1 MLNFYYNLVNPIDLY
16 WKINKIY
23 TEDINFHKKEKILR
37 IISGKARGTKLDT
50 LEGLDTRPT
59 LDRIKESLFNILQ
72 NKIYESKVLDLFAG
86 SGALGLETLSRGANE
101 AILCDNSYK
110 AIKIIKNN
118 IAKTHCEKQTKVIN
132 NDYKET
138 LEMLKN
144 EKFDIIFLDPPYES
158 QFDIQALKIIIENDM
173 LSKEGII
180 VLETDNEKE
189 KKENLDKLDINVCDL
204 RSYGRVSLFFLNRKE
219 K

>member
-1 MLNFYYNLVNPIDLY
+1 M
-16 WKINKIY
+16 
-23 TEDINFHKKEKILR
+23 R
-37 IISGKARGTKLDT
+37 IISGKARGTKLNT

-59 LDRIKESLFNILQ
+59 LDRIKESLFNIIQ

-86 SGALGLETLSRGANE
+86 SGALGIEALSRGAKE
-101 AILCDNSYK
+101 VILCDNSYK
-110 AIKIIKNN
+110 AIQIIKENVKKTHFEKQSRIIKN
-118 IAKTHCEKQTKVIN
+118 
-132 NDYKET
+132 DYKKI
-138 LEMLKN
+138 LDILKN

-158 QFDIQALKIIIENDM
+158 QFDIQALKIIIENDV

-180 VLETDNEKE
+180 ILETDNKKE
-189 KKENLDKLDINVCDL
+189 KKENLNKLDINVYDL